1 MAVRTG
7 GLVVELDDLR
17 QYAIAFG
24 SMDRILAGEV
34 PHYRVQF
41 ELTGAPGVFVPGG
54 NVKVLMHVDV
64 PARVTNNGIY
74 ADIDVAIP

>member
-1 MAVRTG
+1 
-7 GLVVELDDLR
+7 
-17 QYAIAFG
+17 
-24 SMDRILAGEV
+24 V